1 MYKKT
6 FLTIALVAVF
16 AVPSVSSASLIDDLL
31 AQIQSL
37 LRTVSSLQQQLNSVQ
52 STPVVVSPAF
62 VTPSI
67 STCPTLG
74 RDLYIGLRGN
84 DVSSLQAFL
93 KSEGAYTYPSITGYY
108 GGVTQ
113 NAVASWQSVHGPISY
128 GSPSTTGFGAVGPVT
143 RSIIAQACAGTTPG
157 VGNPI
162 VCTLEY
168 APVCGRIGS
177 VDKTYSNLCQLRG
190 INATLLHE
198 GKCGGNVITPTP
210 TSGAPATCK
219 AWYDGCNT
227 CTRSYVGGPLA
238 CTKRACV
245 WQGKTKCEE
254 YFSNTNSSPVISGF
268 SGPTTLRTNQTGTW
282 TIKASDSLGGN
293 LTYKI
298 DWGENTYSSAYDS
311 VLGFIRSNFIQSTT
325 FTHSYTNAGTY
336 TVKITVRN
344 GSGREAQTSTTVKV
358 GTSVVTGVL
367 SATPASGRSPLD
379 VTFSANVGGY
389 TPYRHYIDFGDG
401 TAQQDISC
409 YAPADY
415 CQSPGV
421 VTHTYNF
428 GGDYVATL
436 YKRLR
441 SYSLSATAI
450 STARISVGGTACIAQ
465 YDPVCGLPAYA
476 CPYGATCQKPLK
488 QTYSNR
494 CNLDAVGATFLYTGT
509 CENQWISNTLNIT
522 NPAGS
527 MYSLGDDIRV
537 WWNATVGATDVGMY
551 LILEDAVTG
560 QKFKSIK
567 VDYQTGRA
575 TISTSDYCN
584 EFFSDGLDAGCSS
597 LTTNVIS
604 KAHLKYK
611 IRGALYTPKDA
622 CFGFCAPGSKT
633 AQTLVEDASDEFT
646 IRGN

>member
-6 FLTIALVAVF
+6 FLTIALVAAF
-16 AVPSVSSASLIDDLL
+16 AVPSVSSAALVDDLL

-37 LRTVSSLQQQLNSVQ
+37 LRTVSSLQQQLNAIQNTPTTVTPTVI
-52 STPVVVSPAF
+52 TPVV
-62 VTPSI
+62 
-67 STCPTLG
+67 STCPALS

-108 GGVTQ
+108 GAVTQ

-128 GSPSTTGFGAVGPVT
+128 GTPSTTGFGAVGPVT

-168 APVCGRIGS
+168 APVCGRVGS
-177 VDKTYSNLCQLRG
+177 VEKTYGNLCQLRG
-190 INATLLHE
+190 VNATLLHE
-198 GKCGGNVITPTP
+198 GECGGKVITPTP
-210 TSGAPATCK
+210 VTGAPATCK

-227 CTRSYVGGPLA
+227 CTRSSIGAPLV
-238 CTKRACV
+238 CTQRACV
-245 WQGKTKCEE
+245 WKGKSKCEE
-254 YFSNTNSSPVISGF
+254 YFPASTAPTISGF
-268 SGPTTLRTNQTGTW
+268 SGPTTLRTNQSGTW
-282 TIKASDSLGGN
+282 TVKASDSLGGN
-293 LTYKI
+293 LTYKV
-298 DWGENTYSSAYDS
+298 DWGERTSTSAYDS
-311 VLGFIRSNFIQSTT
+311 ILGFIRSNFVQSTT
-325 FTHSYTNAGTY
+325 FSHAYSSSGTY
-336 TVKITVRN
+336 TVTITVRN
-344 GSGREAQTSTTVKV
+344 SSGREAQTSTTVKV
-358 GTSVVTGVL
+358 GESVVVGVL
-367 SATPASGRSPLD
+367 SATPASGRSPLE

-389 TPYRHYIDFGDG
+389 SPYRYYIDFGDG
-401 TAQQDISC
+401 TAQENIEC
-409 YAPADY
+409 YAPLDY
-415 CQSPGV
+415 CQAPGV
-421 VTHTYNF
+421 VKHTYNF

-450 STARISVGGTACIAQ
+450 STAKISVARVACTAEYA
-465 YDPVCGLPAYA
+465 PVCGRPTFT
-476 CPYGATCQKPLK
+476 CPTGALCNQPLK
-488 QTYSNR
+488 KTYSNR

-537 WWNATVGATDVGMY
+537 WWNATVGASDVGMY

-560 QKFKSIK
+560 EKFKSIK
-567 VDYQTGRA
+567 VDYTTGKA

-584 EFFSDGLDAGCSS
+584 GFFSDGLDGGCSS
-597 LTTNVIS
+597 LTTNVIT
-604 KAHLKYK
+604 KAHLKYN
-611 IRGALYTPKDA
+611 IRGAIYTPKDA

-633 AQTLVEDASDEFT
+633 AQTLVEDVSAEFT